1 LELAAGKQPKEQQE
15 MSRDGAERY
24 FLRESAVLITLLAL
38 NDRAAEA
45 NDIANS
51 VLKVS
56 GHPKRNVVIKAAVKG
71 QMPDLD
77 WKTFAK

>member
-1 LELAAGKQPKEQQE
+1 MAVPNKPAEWLA
-15 MSRDGAERY
+15 
-24 FLRESAVLITLLAL
+24 
-38 NDRAAEA
+38 RAAEA

-56 GHPKRNVVIKAAVKG
+56 SHPKRNVVIKAAVKG